1 MKLGDLFRDY
11 QWLGLILFLS
21 FVAACDRN
29 EKPVTQEQSAS
40 ATPGTDNATATDN
53 ATEDRKKNRLQSVK
67 QQVTNRKKKSAIE
80 AISFDDITFKM
91 DKEEPFNRSMLTKKI
106 NDFEGMEIKIRGFI
120 LPSFKQDGLTQFVL
134 VRDNMECCFGPGAA
148 LYDCIMVQM
157 QPGESASYS
166 VRPVTVEGNFKIQ
179 EWKDFDGVIRAIYHL
194 DGKSVY

>member
-1 MKLGDLFRDY
+1 MKWVDLFRDY
-11 QWLGLILFLS
+11 QGLGLIVFLI
-21 FVAACDRN
+21 FVSACDQN
-29 EKPVTQEQSAS
+29 ENPVTQELAISANSVTDS
-40 ATPGTDNATATDN
+40 ATDDST
-53 ATEDRKKNRLQSVK
+53 KNGSQSVK
-67 QQVTNRKKKSAIE
+67 QQGTRRKKKIGVE
-80 AISFDDITFKM
+80 AISFDDIAFEM
-91 DKEEPFNRSMLTKKI
+91 DKEEPFKRSLLTEKI
-106 NDFEGMEIKIRGFI
+106 NDFEGMAIKIRGFI

-179 EWKDFDGVIRAIYHL
+179 EWKDYDGVIRAIYHL

>member
-1 MKLGDLFRDY
+1 MKLADLFRVY
-11 QWLGLILFLS
+11 QGLGLTLFLI
-21 FVAACDRN
+21 FVSACDRN
-29 EKPVTQEQSAS
+29 EPPVPQEQAAS
-40 ATPGTDNATATDN
+40 ATSASDN
-53 ATEDRKKNRLQSVK
+53 ATEDSKKNGSRSVK
-67 QQVTNRKKKSAIE
+67 QHGTSRRKKSAVE
-80 AISFDDITFKM
+80 AISFDDIAFEM
-91 DKEEPFNRSMLTKKI
+91 DKDEPFKRSMLTEKI
-106 NDFEGMEIKIRGFI
+106 NDFEGTAIKIRGFI

>member
-11 QWLGLILFLS
+11 QGLGLILFLI
-21 FVAACDRN
+21 FVSACDRN
-29 EKPVTQEQSAS
+29 EPPVTQEQAAS
-40 ATPGTDNATATDN
+40 ATSPTDN
-53 ATEDRKKNRLQSVK
+53 ATEATTKNRSQSVK
-67 QQVTNRKKKSAIE
+67 QQLANRKKKSAVE
-80 AISFDDITFKM
+80 AISFDDIAFKM
-91 DKEEPFNRSMLTKKI
+91 DKEEPFKRSMLTKKI
-106 NDFEGMEIKIRGFI
+106 NDFEGTAIKIRGFI

-157 QPGESASYS
+157 HPGESASYS

>member
-11 QWLGLILFLS
+11 QGLGLILFLI
-21 FVAACDRN
+21 FVSACDWN
-29 EKPVTQEQSAS
+29 EPPVTQGQAAS
-40 ATPGTDNATATDN
+40 ATSATDN
-53 ATEDRKKNRLQSVK
+53 DTEATTKNRSQSVK
-67 QQVTNRKKKSAIE
+67 QQLTNRKKKSAVE
-80 AISFDDITFKM
+80 AISFDDIAFKM
-91 DKEEPFNRSMLTKKI
+91 DKEELFKRSMLTKKI
-106 NDFEGMEIKIRGFI
+106 NDFEGTAIKIRGFI